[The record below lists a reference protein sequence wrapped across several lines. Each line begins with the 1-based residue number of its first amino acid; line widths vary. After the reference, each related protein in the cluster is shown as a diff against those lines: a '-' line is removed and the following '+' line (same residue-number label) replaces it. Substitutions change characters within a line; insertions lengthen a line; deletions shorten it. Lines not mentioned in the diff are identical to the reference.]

1 MVCVVV
7 DEGAWCSVEVIVI
20 VDGFLEWG
28 WALHGMNQAL
38 LSHFDRLLLDK
49 LVAFLHCLASAR
61 RELTQSPWTSCFV

>member
-20 VDGFLEWG
+20 VDGFLELG
-28 WALHGMNQAL
+28 WALLEMNLAL
-38 LSHFDRLLLDK
+38 LSHFDRLLLDR

-61 RELTQSPWTSCFV
+61 RELTQSPWTSCFF

>member
-1 MVCVVV
+1 MV
-7 DEGAWCSVEVIVI
+7 AWCSVEVIVI

-38 LSHFDRLLLDK
+38 LSHFDRLLFDK

-61 RELTQSPWTSCFV
+61 RELSQSPSTSCFV